1 MGRDSLRSVGT
12 KRFPGYGCLLSWPL
26 LPSVCPP
33 QNLSVQRG
41 GSLRP
46 NGEGAFLACPLII
59 HDAHDQSLLLVLP
72 DIRMYSETPFD
83 AGMEWVYP
91 HCLLLGG
98 HGLVDPHLGDLL
110 PSGDG
115 IRAVLTLCCSSS
127 PRVPNQLASFLP
139 PLRALLPLSLAPVPR
154 VSSGAWWGGTREN
167 PSLPSC
173 SDHKFKQHS
182 YQDISQSVLCF
193 PIFASIP
200 PHVYV
205 MNMPDLLNFTH
216 FSACIQI
223 VLSTWNAHSPP
234 LL

>member
-1 MGRDSLRSVGT
+1 MGT

-139 PLRALLPLSLAPVPR
+139 PLRALLPLSLAPVPG
-154 VSSGAWWGGTREN
+154 VSSGARWGGQGKTHLCHLVQTTSSSN
-167 PSLPSC
+167 ILTKTFHNQSFVSLFS
-173 SDHKFKQHS
+173 HR
-182 YQDISQSVLCF
+182 F
-193 PIFASIP
+193 PHMCMS
-200 PHVYV
+200 
-205 MNMPDLLNFTH
+205 
-216 FSACIQI
+216 
-223 VLSTWNAHSPP
+223 
-234 LL
+234 